1 MPPLIIG
8 EDIISDDDRKAEA
21 LNDYF
26 CSQTNISI
34 QNNHIEFLRQYKTEY
49 IKTSHTFRFTEITP
63 DEVLH
68 TISKMDASKACG
80 PDKLPTKLIKMT
92 AA

>member
-1 MPPLIIG
+1 MF
-8 EDIISDDDRKAEA
+8 S
-21 LNDYF
+21 
-26 CSQTNISI
+26 
-34 QNNHIEFLRQYKTEY
+34 
-49 IKTSHTFRFTEITP
+49 FTEITP

-80 PDKLPTKLIKMT
+80 PDKLLTKFIEMT